1 MNKNI
6 FSARTAIAALF
17 VFCGSAFSQYWTG
30 EGGKGIRLA
39 VLEPE
44 GKGISESEKW
54 TLSVVQNVI
63 YTDFSKYSDMTIIDR
78 QNLEKVF
85 EEWKESMSGN
95 YSDEERVK
103 IGNLTN
109 ASHILN
115 GTVIK
120 TPNAFMLELS
130 VTDLQS
136 GERKAS
142 YSQPVSA
149 SALENHSAIK
159 EASADLLKQLG
170 VDLTGTALDE
180 LKQAAN
186 IAKIQAEEALARGIV
201 AKRQGTEVAALS
213 YFYQAAAL
221 DPAMLEAANRSS
233 VMAANISSGN
243 IGEDARNDIAWRR
256 DWVARLTEAE
266 QFFDNLFKTNSI
278 SYTLLYSTK
287 IIPGNID
294 YKTETQTL
302 SINTNLHAPDAKI
315 WLSSVEKS
323 LQAVYDGLEATKRK
337 RDWGLQ
343 DWPWKGVTELKP
355 FNDKKKTFSI
365 VAELLNDKGKVI
377 GKANFE
383 SKGEWGFRGE
393 FRGKPG
399 PLKINR
405 PSIYISND
413 DKKQVKFASVKAD
426 DITDNLTIRITS
438 VNGTDA
444 STAAKNGVL
453 QIKATYEEDEADL
466 QTIGKGGSGGIGDML
481 GGLMGGSAGGIGTKA
496 KGSLKAPNAKDI
508 DIGSGSSRSK
518 PEITQVINARMPGV
532 RNIYNKYLKLKPGLS
547 GKVTLKFTIASS
559 GNIIIIDIVSSTT
572 NYAEF
577 DEALKSMVSTWKWK
591 TIKNGNTTATVP
603 FDFGE

>member
-6 FSARTAIAALF
+6 FSAQAAFMTLL

-44 GKGISESEKW
+44 GKGISENEKW